1 MSRKKHLR
9 AQCALLSATGA
20 NGTVALNT
28 NGKLISGNNA
38 GGYGSRELSRAMARQ
53 LKKLVRT

>member
-20 NGTVALNT
+20 NGTVALTT
-28 NGKLISGNNA
+28 NGKLVSGNNA
-38 GGYGSRELSRAMARQ
+38 GRYGSREMRRAVAKQ
-53 LKKLVRT
+53 FKKAMRT